1 MSKINWKS
9 QSIVLTGACG
19 GLGIQLAELLSA
31 KGAKLLLL
39 GRSEPELTA
48 LAAHLQQDCF
58 VLDLCASDAISH
70 LHQFIEQKNLR
81 ITGLINNA
89 ATTHEGLLEDA
100 TSEDIQ
106 RVIDTNLTVPVALIH
121 RLLPRLRAN
130 HGWVMNIG
138 SVFGAIGFPGQA
150 LYCASKFGLRG
161 FSEAL
166 QRELQPE
173 DVRVLYCAP
182 RAIQT
187 QLNNGVISCLNQQ
200 LKTSADAPEWVAQQ
214 IVHQIEQQQPLKTL
228 GWPEKLFA
236 RLNGLLP
243 ELVNRSMKKPR
254 ILLHQLIKEKSL

>member
-19 GLGIQLAELLSA
+19 GLGTQLAEQLSA
-31 KGAKLLLL
+31 KGARLLLL
-39 GRSEPELTA
+39 GRSQPELTA
-48 LAAHLQQDCF
+48 LAERLHQDYL
-58 VLDLCASDAISH
+58 VLDLRAPNATVQ
-70 LHQFIEQKNLR
+70 LHDFIEQQSLS

-89 ATTHEGLLEDA
+89 ATTHEGLLEEA
-100 TSEDIQ
+100 TTEDIQ
-106 RVIDTNLTVPVALIH
+106 RVIDTNLTVPVALIY

-187 QLNNGVISCLNQQ
+187 QLNNGVISRLNQQ